1 MNKKHRRGIR
11 WFGFARATDWMAIAC
26 LLTLVSTN
34 SAQARERRQTTEQ
47 LGTMTLQEANRMLR
61 RDILSILEPAERIVP
76 INRRQ
81 VRDVDLTTRSVGTE
95 FEGICRRDLVRL
107 KYAPEKEGEPY
118 EKAQLRPYAI
128 EAWRTFHIVR
138 LPKID
143 AKVGSS
149 TLIWQQECT
158 DVDRKWREREG
169 ADPDDAW
176 DRAIW
181 FPAPDAFH
189 AVQAGFVLDMALAAV
204 KAGTLKAQPCEHVVS
219 SEVQSCEAAILKA
232 GGVLD
237 IGGVTSCPAKAGAIC
252 YSIDFLR
259 SGTELTIVA
268 RGDDDNLRPSD
279 ILSISVTGFV
289 TLG

>member
-1 MNKKHRRGIR
+1 M
-11 WFGFARATDWMAIAC
+11 
-26 LLTLVSTN
+26 V
-34 SAQARERRQTTEQ
+34 
-47 LGTMTLQEANRMLR
+47 R
-61 RDILSILEPAERIVP
+61 RDMLSILEPAERIVP

-81 VRDVDLTTRSVGTE
+81 IRDVDLTTRSVGTE

-138 LPKID
+138 LPKIERD
-143 AKVGSS
+143 AKVGST
-149 TLIWQQECT
+149 TLIWQQACS
-158 DVDRKWREREG
+158 DVDKKWRERED

-176 DRAIW
+176 DRAVW

-189 AVQAGFVLDMALAAV
+189 AVQAGFALDMALAAV

-232 GGVLD
+232 GSVFD
-237 IGGVTSCPAKAGAIC
+237 MGGVTSCPGGTGVIC
-252 YSIDFLR
+252 YKIDFLR
-259 SGTELTIVA
+259 SGTELTIIA
-268 RGDDDNLRPSD
+268 RGDDERLQPSD
-279 ILSISVTGFV
+279 ILSISVAGFV